1 MVRSLDKKWK
11 EFLYACSGFGPNFLM
26 VLMGAYF
33 TNAINPAAMG
43 GDTYQVIMKGTCFIL
58 PAVFPILYAIAK
70 AFDGIIDI
78 PFAHITDTLSTR
90 WGRRRP
96 PIALCFI
103 PMIISYAFCWWPI
116 GGADNQLVN
125 TVWIIVWALI
135 FFSTYTMCMIAFYGS
150 LSNVCD
156 SESQRLRVSGFK
168 SFFDTISYCIV
179 YALVPVLL
187 SGFKLYINEFA
198 YCALPL
204 MLTITIPLF
213 MIKEGKKYGYPELE
227 GAKAEKIKIVE
238 SIKLTFGNKL
248 FIVWEIVNCCAF
260 FGLQMFL
267 SSMNA
272 LIEGGMGFNG
282 LEMTIINTCAFAPV
296 PIMLYLF
303 NKLKDKKG
311 LRFAYQSCLL
321 SFAVSILS
329 FVFAS
334 LYVTGGNKTAQYII
348 SCVGGVMGSWAI
360 GSFFMMPYLVPS
372 QISSVE
378 EKLTGKNH
386 SAMYFAAQAVCTS
399 IIGAISASLVW
410 ENVKMLFISKAAG
423 GIVYAENA
431 ASAAEKFGVGVETV
445 FNFGVLIVPI
455 VVCIMCLVGFA
466 VAFKMPKN
474 YTHEVVAKELK
485 RQNPS
490 LQIDDYLKEN
500 KDEEQEKGEILFV
513 QIGLSVL
520 SGFIF
525 GFVWI
530 AFLFRSLKALFNKP
544 YGLGRWLL
552 ACFVPFAGIV
562 LCVRAHEQLKEL
574 ANAKGVQ
581 ITDKKWLHI
590 LFGVVFL
597 ILPLNIVSLALLQ
610 HGVNKIMRADADA

>member
-11 EFLYACSGFGPNFLM
+11 EFLYSFSGFGPNFLM

-43 GDTYQVIMKGTCFIL
+43 GDSYQVIMKGTCFIL
-58 PAVFPILYAIAK
+58 PAIFPILYAIAK

-78 PFAHITDTLSTR
+78 PFAHVTDTLSTR

-96 PIALCFI
+96 PIAVCFI
-103 PMIISYAFCWWPI
+103 PMAVSYAFCWWPI
-116 GGADNQLVN
+116 GGADGQLLN
-125 TVWIIVWALI
+125 TVWIIFWALV

-150 LSNVCD
+150 LSSVCD

-187 SGFKLYINEFA
+187 SGFKVRINEFA
-198 YCALPL
+198 WYCLPL

-213 MIKEGKKYGYPELE
+213 MIKEGKKYGYPELA
-227 GAKAEKIKIVE
+227 GQKKEKIKIVE

-248 FIVWEIVNCCAF
+248 FIVWEIVNCCSF

-311 LRFAYQSCLL
+311 VRFTYQTCLL

-334 LYVTGGNKTAQYII
+334 LYVTGGNKTVQYVVSIA
-348 SCVGGVMGSWAI
+348 GGVLSSWAI

-399 IIGAISASLVW
+399 LASAISSSLVW
-410 ENVKMLFISKAAG
+410 ENVKMLFISKAAK

-431 ASAAEKFGVGVETV
+431 AEAAGKFGVGVETV
-445 FNFGVLIVPI
+445 YNFGVLIVPI
-455 VVCIMCLVGFA
+455 VVCVTCLIGFA

-485 RQNPS
+485 RQDPS
-490 LQIDDYLKEN
+490 LQIDEYLRDN
-500 KDEEQEKGEILFV
+500 PEEREEKGEILFV
-513 QIGLSVL
+513 QIGLLVL
-520 SGFIF
+520 SGFLF

-530 AFLFRSLKALFNKP
+530 GFLLRSLSAAT
-544 YGLGRWLL
+544 GRRMGIGKWLV
-552 ACFVPFAGIV
+552 ACFVPFGGLFV
-562 LCVRAHEQLKEL
+562 SWKAHEALERVG
-574 ANAKGVQ
+574 AEKGVS
-581 ITDKKWLHI
+581 IKGKKWVHI
-590 LFGVVFL
+590 LLGALFP
-597 ILPLNIVSLALLQ
+597 ILPLNVGSLALLQ
-610 HGVNKIMRADADA
+610 HNVNKIMRATDD